1 MEVDVEQSTE
11 IPDAMAAKI
20 VANLNNSAQDN
31 TKDSEMHS
39 LCSVID
45 CNKFSSLKKLIVTTG
60 YVLRFIKN
68 LRKRI
73 TKQENLITDDML
85 TVAQFNEALQ
95 LWIKDEQ
102 HLIKKQENYAN
113 IRSSLRLLESEDEL
127 LRLRGRFSNS
137 SLQCQEQYPIILRNK
152 DSHFTRLII
161 SDAHET
167 SMHHG
172 VETTLAQIRSKYW
185 IVKGRKSVKEV
196 LRNCVT
202 CTRYQG
208 LPMRPPPSPDLPDF
222 RVEHS
227 AHAFQATGLDFA
239 GPLFVKG
246 PARNNKTY
254 ILLSTC
260 ASSRAVHLEL
270 VTNMSVDGFLRGFK
284 RFVARRG
291 IPDLIINDNF
301 KTFKSAEVKKFM
313 LLVGVTQ
320 KFILPASPWWGGFY
334 ERLVRSVKTCLKK
347 TIGRALVTYEE
358 LQTVLCEVEAVI
370 NSRPLAYISEDDLD
384 EALTLFSLMHGRNIG
399 KQTQSI
405 GFVFPSDVDQC
416 KRRLNHIR
424 KVLKDFWMRFRCTY
438 LNELRQMNIYRKSK
452 SKNVRIIT
460 VGDVALIRD
469 DDPAP
474 RAKWRMGRILRLV
487 KGPDGQV
494 RGAQLAVLSKL
505 GERTTVFR
513 PLQKLIPFE
522 IEENYADNESGAEGT
537 ADKSQLDEF
546 AREHEC
552 NEDESTSE
560 EHTDVNEDKSRT
572 RCKRKAAI
580 EGEKLR
586 RLREQYM

>member
-1 MEVDVEQSTE
+1 MVGSNNRIKYDDIYCWSDSEIALAWIRGKERSWEPWVENRVITIQAVADRNRWNFVKGELNPADIPTRVSSNVIESFSWSWFQGPSMLKLDVVDVNSLSGRVDVEVDVEQSTE
-11 IPDAMAAKI
+11 IPDAMATKV

-73 TKQENLITDDML
+73 TKQENLITDDVL
-85 TVAQFNEALQ
+85 TVAEFNEALQ

-102 HLIKKQENYAN
+102 HLMKKQENYAN
-113 IRSSLRLLESEDEL
+113 IRSSLRLFESEDGL
-127 LRLRGRFSNS
+127 LRLQGRCANS
-137 SLQCQEQYPIILRNK
+137 SLQYQEQYPIILRNK

-172 VETTLAQIRSKYW
+172 VETTLARIRSKYW

-196 LRNCVT
+196 LRKCVT

-254 ILLSTC
+254 ILLLTC
-260 ASSRAVHLEL
+260 ASSRVVHLEL
-270 VTNMSVDGFLRGFK
+270 ITNMSVDGFLRGFK

-347 TIGRALVTYEE
+347 TIGRALVTYKE
-358 LQTVLCEVEAVI
+358 LQTVLCEVEV
-370 NSRPLAYISEDDLD
+370 D
-384 EALTLFSLMHGRNIG
+384 
-399 KQTQSI
+399 
-405 GFVFPSDVDQC
+405 FVFPSDVDQC

-452 SKNVRIIT
+452 SKNVRSIT

-469 DDPAP
+469 DDPVP
-474 RAKWRMGRILRLV
+474 RAKWRMGQMLGLV

-494 RGAQLAVLSKL
+494 RGAQLAVLSNL
-505 GERTTVFR
+505 GKRTTVFR
-513 PLQKLIPFE
+513 PLQKLIPFLCR
-522 IEENYADNESGAEGT
+522 
-537 ADKSQLDEF
+537 Q
-546 AREHEC
+546 
-552 NEDESTSE
+552 
-560 EHTDVNEDKSRT
+560 
-572 RCKRKAAI
+572 
-580 EGEKLR
+580 
-586 RLREQYM
+586 

>member
-1 MEVDVEQSTE
+1 
-11 IPDAMAAKI
+11 
-20 VANLNNSAQDN
+20 
-31 TKDSEMHS
+31 
-39 LCSVID
+39 
-45 CNKFSSLKKLIVTTG
+45 
-60 YVLRFIKN
+60 
-68 LRKRI
+68 
-73 TKQENLITDDML
+73 
-85 TVAQFNEALQ
+85 
-95 LWIKDEQ
+95 
-102 HLIKKQENYAN
+102 
-113 IRSSLRLLESEDEL
+113 
-127 LRLRGRFSNS
+127 
-137 SLQCQEQYPIILRNK
+137 
-152 DSHFTRLII
+152 
-161 SDAHET
+161 
-167 SMHHG
+167 MHHG

-405 GFVFPSDVDQC
+405 DFVFPSDVDQC

-438 LNELRQMNIYRKSK
+438 LNELRQMNIYRKS
-452 SKNVRIIT
+452 NRIIT
-460 VGDVALIRD
+460 VGDVPLIRD

-494 RGAQLAVLSKL
+494 RGAQLAVLSNL

-513 PLQKLIPFE
+513 PLQKLILFE